1 MIVTCLV
8 VSVQPLQASNGEW
21 INFPNTTVG
30 QTSTANFT
38 YTLLESSA
46 TSAMITVNQP
56 LPPFSVE
63 GPLTFTLNPGQS
75 RTLSVTFT
83 PTAAQGYEGSF
94 TISAIGGMPPQ
105 VKTTTVGLSGQG
117 VGGSESSP
125 TIIWPWSTDSTP
137 TVTPE
142 TTDASDDIAKLEA
155 KLDVYGP
162 MLTDLRQRLEAL
174 GWWLG
179 RLTNGAPLRLG
190 PQDTNPIP
198 QTNTWDQL
206 AKLEAKLDSLLAQP
220 SEITIIQIYDLIV
233 QINILMIEVNQ
244 WVINLGGNV
253 AGLEAKL
260 DYFLEQPGG
269 ITIVEVYDIIVEINI
284 LIVNINQLIINVGG
298 DVDKLEAKLD
308 ELSADL
314 DQLSDDLFDL
324 SMDLMDMW
332 LDMDDMRAEMDDRFD
347 NVENAIAA
355 NTRAINDLQDSNN
368 RIEDK
373 LNELLR
379 ASGLPAPP
387 SAPVAAKITLTM
399 GGGPLPA
406 APWEATVEGVA
417 GAAESGA
424 LVTIYW
430 PLGVPSTITASV
442 DGSFLVTVISGNAA
456 YLSVEVT
463 QTVGGYESARVRV
476 TAS

>member
-1 MIVTCLV
+1 MYIRRNGRLLAALAVMIVTCLV

-30 QTSTANFT
+30 QTSTAQFT

-46 TSAMITVNQP
+46 TSAMVTVATP
-56 LPPFSVE
+56 LPPFAVE

-75 RTLSVTFT
+75 RTFNVTFT
-83 PTAAQGYEGSF
+83 PTAAQSYEGSF

-105 VKTTTVGLSGQG
+105 VRTTSVGLSGQG
-117 VGGSESSP
+117 VGASESPP
-125 TIIWPWSTDSTP
+125 TIIWPWSTDTTP

-142 TTDASDDIAKLEA
+142 TPETSDDIAKLEA
-155 KLDVYGP
+155 KLDAYGP
-162 MLTDLRQRLEAL
+162 VLTDLRQRLDGL

-179 RLTNGAPLRLG
+179 RLITGDPIGIG
-190 PQDTNPIP
+190 PHDTNAMPLTTI
-198 QTNTWDQL
+198 WEQL
-206 AKLEAKLDSLLAQP
+206 QMLE
-220 SEITIIQIYDLIV
+220 V
-233 QINILMIEVNQ
+233 
-244 WVINLGGNV
+244 
-253 AGLEAKL
+253 KL
-260 DYFLEQPGG
+260 DYLLGQPGQ
-269 ITIVEVYDIIVEINI
+269 ITIVQVYDIIVEINI

-298 DVDKLEAKLD
+298 DVDKLEAKFD

-324 SMDLMDMW
+324 WLDLMDMW
-332 LDMDDMRAEMDDRFD
+332 LDMDDMRAEMDGRFD

-373 LNELLR
+373 LNQLLQ

-387 SAPVAAKITLTM
+387 SAPVAAKITLTT
-399 GGGPLPA
+399 GGGPLPSV
-406 APWEATVEGVA
+406 PWEATVQGAPGAVEA
-417 GAAESGA
+417 GAI
-424 LVTIYW
+424 VTIYW
-430 PLGVPSTITASV
+430 PLGIPSVVTANM
-442 DGSFLVTVISGNAA
+442 DGSFLVTVMSGNAT

-476 TAS
+476 TVT